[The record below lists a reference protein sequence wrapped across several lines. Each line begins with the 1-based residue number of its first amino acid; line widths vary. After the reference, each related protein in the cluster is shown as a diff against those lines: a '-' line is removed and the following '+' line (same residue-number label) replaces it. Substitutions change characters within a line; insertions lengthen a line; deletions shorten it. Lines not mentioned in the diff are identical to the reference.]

1 MYIPHNKPGL
11 LSTQNKNKTNPP
23 PKKKVLQKVKPR
35 GAPFTS
41 PATRAFLG
49 VTYYLCKKF
58 KTKTPPLVFL
68 SVPKKLRACH
78 QRYVIYF

>member
-23 PKKKVLQKVKPR
+23 KKSLTESKTK

-49 VTYYLCKKF
+49 VTYYLCKKL
-58 KTKTPPLVFL
+58 KTKTPPLFFCF
-68 SVPKKLRACH
+68 SFRA
-78 QRYVIYF
+78 